1 MRLLSVNIFM
11 IGNRYLP
18 LNQPLLYR
26 SFEYVPIPPGREREV
41 KMALLKTCQTTFVK
55 SITFFGRRDRPWNQ
69 RATTIGGTRC
79 WCKQLLSYYAK
90 LAEAK
95 NERSRRRNFEII
107 ARMLIDSV
115 LIHSTLGLNSLG
127 KSLEILT
134 MRKLDWLCI
143 CICLHEKFHNL
154 PFTVW

>member
-69 RATTIGGTRC
+69 RATTIGTR
-79 WCKQLLSYYAK
+79 QHSLL
-90 LAEAK
+90 
-95 NERSRRRNFEII
+95 
-107 ARMLIDSV
+107 M
-115 LIHSTLGLNSLG
+115 
-127 KSLEILT
+127 
-134 MRKLDWLCI
+134 
-143 CICLHEKFHNL
+143 
-154 PFTVW
+154 

>member
-69 RATTIGGTRC
+69 RATTIGARRHS
-79 WCKQLLSYYAK
+79 LL
-90 LAEAK
+90 
-95 NERSRRRNFEII
+95 
-107 ARMLIDSV
+107 M
-115 LIHSTLGLNSLG
+115 
-127 KSLEILT
+127 
-134 MRKLDWLCI
+134 
-143 CICLHEKFHNL
+143 
-154 PFTVW
+154 